1 MNKRDLIKA
10 LFKNPTIKALY
21 ESGHF
26 DASDINRAILM
37 EANDENGKEN
47 EHYLEELKK
56 QVKELKKQFDEVAA
70 KAAKVKGEK
79 SAAAAKPLVTKRN
92 EIENQIKELE
102 AKIAKLVTKDFAIT
116 KAADNTEPNE
126 DDKVAGSV
134 SVFIADTLEK
144 LQFSIEK
151 SSSDLNQQNL
161 DHELDQISNST
172 KAAIDDIIPAIEK
185 EQDAVKT
192 AQAGGE
198 VGAEKTAKLA
208 PAVKGWKNAVNSARE
223 TIARKKLTRE
233 DIDEATTSPE
243 QFKKIFGLRSTTD
256 ASTALAQFKSIDT
269 EWLNQQ
275 LEKVIEIKDQKKKEG
290 SKFEIVPYLENIAAT
305 VMSYTEFLKEMDV
318 AKERGVNIDL
328 EKLGKIKFPDT
339 IPTNQQEFEKMFIA
353 PLEQAMGGESQS
365 TASTSTELANDP
377 QAFTSA
383 FERYSKEDD
392 VLSRITDPS
401 IKEIGGAYITLRL
414 KPELFKTPEVEMAP
428 MVEPKYPVTE
438 GDGEESRNRISG
450 NFPGIETLVSSTKS
464 KMSKDAK
471 WRLKKALISGDDEL
485 EKVLG
490 KIKDLID
497 AGKIS
502 IRTAPEPTQQPA
514 AELETREQKLLVVQ
528 PQQEEA
534 LQQKADPKADED
546 LSVLEQVE
554 MDSAWKEQLDTFFGK
569 NPGSS
574 SFMRKLL
581 LRDQAKMLYSMI
593 ATLDK
598 IIQGPRNKGDELE
611 ASSLSDQYGE
621 DQPKDSLEEQVINEI
636 FSSLFG
642 NKEKNESVELSKES
656 RGHMRQDL
664 EAMVG
669 LLRSLK
675 EDIRG
680 YSRFATSSSVDPRF
694 DGSTLK
700 KAMDAKLAVV
710 QERIAMLTVQIE
722 TSISQQDRQVA
733 ADATQELEEVMDLLS
748 EADES
753 ERRMKIKKVREVYDE
768 MRRLYIDGLMTSLQ
782 NNEPQKSKESAKRI
796 KDYVMEQKD
805 FLSFFPS
812 NIVSGGTVMTL
823 GNAYESMKAII
834 GKFIDTI
841 RDVVTIT
848 KTQNVSKESLGL
860 ASRDLIGIAEAIES
874 MFKVSSKIGSDFV
887 KKYKEAAASNP
898 DNQSITNEKPQEDEV
913 DSADQDV
920 DILGFIK
927 DWFSSKASQIAGKV
941 SEKLLKALAN
951 GFKGKGL
958 NTKSDEGKEKVE
970 QMLLLVQKNLSWF
983 ETLDEE
989 SKSALSKMVDH
1000 LIKNLSPDAL
1010 KQINLPAS
1018 PLQEAISE
1026 EERGNIIDFTSKAER
1041 SFGKDLSGTMIKFL
1055 NGADE
1060 ETKSLLFKIM
1070 SEKADNLIE
1079 YLSSIFK
1086 IKEDLGNDV
1095 AEEVASASADTKEIS
1110 AKLKGK
1116 DLRNWKLS
1124 DYPNLKADELIHYF
1138 NALSDDEIGIKTD
1151 GSSIP
1156 VVENTSVKSIAENFG
1171 VKFTEDVG
1179 SNQHGAIVAIAKI
1192 VRILTK
1198 DKGSEESTM
1207 EESMTKVM
1215 TFKLKNT
1222 IKKKFKNLSKV
1233 DPGHYLTS
1241 NLNTLLQEVDLSKDS
1256 RKGLIGLVDSII
1268 RHNGDMKKVAEE
1280 SKEYY
1285 ATKGSFSQKRKI
1297 RRTRG
1302 RAKNSEHESDF

>member
-37 EANDENGKEN
+37 EASDENEY
-47 EHYLEELKK
+47 YLEELKK
-56 QVKELKKQFDEVAA
+56 QVKELKRQFDEVAA
-70 KAAKVKGEK
+70 KAAKVRGEK
-79 SAAAAKPLVTKRN
+79 SAAAAKPLVAKRK
-92 EIENQIKELE
+92 EIGNQIKELE
-102 AKIAKLVTKDFAIT
+102 AKIARLVTKDIAIT
-116 KAADNTEPNE
+116 KAADKTETDK

-134 SVFIADTLEK
+134 SVEIASRLQA
-144 LQFSIEK
+144 LQFDIKRST
-151 SSSDLNQQNL
+151 SDLNSGNL
-161 DHELDQISNST
+161 DHELDQISKST
-172 KAAIDDIIPAIEK
+172 KATIDAITPDIEK
-185 EQDAVKT
+185 EEDAVKA
-192 AQAGGE
+192 AQASE
-198 VGAEKTAKLA
+198 KPNAEKTAELA
-208 PAVKGWKNAVNSARE
+208 PVAKGWKNALKSARE
-223 TIARKKLTRE
+223 TITRKKLTKKQ
-233 DIDEATTSPE
+233 IDEATRSPE
-243 QFKKIFGLRSTTD
+243 AFREIFNLRSSTN
-256 ASTALAQFKSIDT
+256 ASTALAQFKAIDT
-269 EWLNQQ
+269 EWLNKQ
-275 LEKVIEIKDQKKKEG
+275 LEKVGQLQDQKGKE
-290 SKFEIVPYLENIAAT
+290 KEAARIAAT
-305 VMSYTEFLKEMDV
+305 LESWNNYLK
-318 AKERGVNIDL
+318 AKL
-328 EKLGKIKFPDT
+328 
-339 IPTNQQEFEKMFIA
+339 NQQPQFQIPQGFEFPTGPAPKSGEEFEKKFIA
-353 PLEQAMGGESQS
+353 PLSPTSIVPSNAPAMGQS
-365 TASTSTELANDP
+365 TGSQTQGIEDETQEEYEKIASDIIENNSKL
-377 QAFTSA
+377 FTSA
-383 FERYSKEDD
+383 DLKVDGMKHF
-392 VLSRITDPS
+392 
-401 IKEIGGAYITLRL
+401 IGWYVDSV
-414 KPELFKTPEVEMAP
+414 PELVQFDEELKLSGLGDSGRIERIQ
-428 MVEPKYPVTE
+428 KYQGGNRE
-438 GDGEESRNRISG
+438 GIFNHI
-450 NFPGIETLVSSTKS
+450 
-464 KMSKDAK
+464 SKDK
-471 WRLKKALISGDDEL
+471 MRWKDIFNELDDIADAQRTGTGLSQTQATATAQKNDSEVTQDPTTTA
-485 EKVLG
+485 EK
-490 KIKDLID
+490 
-497 AGKIS
+497 
-502 IRTAPEPTQQPA
+502 RERQQ
-514 AELETREQKLLVVQ
+514 AEAQQ
-528 PQQEEA
+528 QQEEA
-534 LQQKADPKADED
+534 LQQKADPEADED
-546 LSVLEQVE
+546 SSPLEQPE

-569 NPGSS
+569 NPGLP
-574 SFMRKLL
+574 SFMRRLL

-598 IIQGPRNKGDELE
+598 IIQGPRKKGDELE
-611 ASSLSDQYGE
+611 ASSFSNQYDE
-621 DQPKDSLEEQVINEI
+621 DRPKDNVEEQVINEI

-642 NKEKNESVELSKES
+642 NKEKNEPVEISKES

-722 TSISQQDRQVA
+722 TSISQQDKQVA
-733 ADATQELEEVMDLLS
+733 DAAVEELGEVMDLLS

-753 ERRMKIKKVREVYDE
+753 DRRMKIKKVREVYDE

-782 NNEPQKSKESAKRI
+782 NNEPRKSKESAKRI

-848 KTQNVSKESLGL
+848 KTQNVSKESLAL

-874 MFKVSSKIGSDFV
+874 MFKVPSKIGSDFV
-887 KKYKEAAASNP
+887 KKYKEAAASDPN
-898 DNQSITNEKPQEDEV
+898 NQSITNEQPQEDGK
-913 DSADQDV
+913 DSDSQDI
-920 DILGFIK
+920 DMLGFIK
-927 DWFSSKASQIAGKV
+927 NWFSEKASDLAGKV

-951 GFKGKGL
+951 GFKGKNL
-958 NTKSDEGKEKVE
+958 NVKSEEGKKEAE
-970 QMLLLVQKNLSWF
+970 EMLALVQKPLSWF
-983 ETLDEE
+983 ETLDED
-989 SKSALSKMVDH
+989 SKKALSELVDH
-1000 LIKNLSPDAL
+1000 LISNLGSSAL
-1010 KQINLPAS
+1010 SQVNLPAN
-1018 PLQEAISE
+1018 LQEAISD
-1026 EERGNIIDFTSKAER
+1026 EEREKIGDFTKKAE
-1041 SFGKDLSGTMIKFL
+1041 STFEENLHGKIIQFL
-1055 NGADE
+1055 NTTEE
-1060 ETKSLLFKIM
+1060 ETKSLLIKM
-1070 SEKADNLIE
+1070 MTKKTDDLIE

-1086 IKEDLGNDV
+1086 VKQELGDDV
-1095 AEEVASASADTKEIS
+1095 AEEVASASADTKEIP
-1110 AKLKGK
+1110 AKMKGK

-1138 NALSDDEIGIKTD
+1138 NVLSDDEIGIKTD

-1256 RKGLIGLVDSII
+1256 RKGLIRLVDSII

-1285 ATKGSFSQKRKI
+1285 ATKGSFSQKGKSDAQEVGQRI
-1297 RRTRG
+1297 ANT
-1302 RAKNSEHESDF
+1302 NPTFEESLKPIIEAMLKEQYNH